1 VHQLLGNAPASP
13 ARPPGWWRRFQVRAR
28 AWYVAWSHRRSFE
41 IVIEVFFFMLAAS
54 TLGGAIGVSVDGAGI
69 TKPSEKVA
77 TIAAT
82 IAGIFVVIGIVRLR
96 RNRLAALRWFD
107 RALLIWIL
115 VVQVYEFRQ
124 QQFAAVLGLA
134 VDLFIWAMVRS
145 AITIEEQR
153 LHSGADAAAP
163 TEAFST

>member
-1 VHQLLGNAPASP
+1 
-13 ARPPGWWRRFQVRAR
+13 
-28 AWYVAWSHRRSFE
+28 
-41 IVIEVFFFMLAAS
+41 MLAAS
-54 TLGGAIGVSVDGAGI
+54 TLGGAIGVSIDGAGI

-82 IAGIFVVIGIVRLR
+82 IAGILVVIGIIRLR

-124 QQFAAVLGLA
+124 QQFAAVVGLA
-134 VDLFIWAMVRS
+134 IDLFIWAMVRS

-153 LHSGADAAAP
+153 LHAGADDAAP
-163 TEAFST
+163 TEALAT